1 MIGLVIVGSLCS
13 VFVGWVGLLTLK
25 EYRELRKQ
33 RDEILAK
40 LEAQKKHDEKAME
53 FYMQVSKDRLREY
66 RDFLQRTILQA
77 PTKLKSPLNKKD
89 ESYLYT

>member
-1 MIGLVIVGSLCS
+1 MSGLVIVGSLCS

-40 LEAQKKHDEKAME
+40 LEAQRKHDEKAME
-53 FYMQVSKDRLREY
+53 FYMQVSKDGLREY
-66 RDFLQRTILQA
+66 RDFFTENDSTS
-77 PTKLKSPLNKKD
+77 PHKTKKPF
-89 ESYLYT
+89 E